1 MNRTMTD
8 SGLYRFTVLATSDV
22 HGQIVP
28 IDYRTGTHRIAS
40 LASLGTMI
48 REERE
53 AAPELLLID
62 NGDALQGTPLAHH
75 VSRLSE
81 AQIHPIV
88 AAMNELQYDAAVL
101 GNHEFNFGRELL
113 DKAIGQ
119 SAFPWLS
126 AGIADQATGKPAFG
140 KPYLIKMLNGGS
152 IKAALLGVTTHYI
165 PNWENPEYISGLV
178 FHDALDLLLS
188 WAARIREEE
197 QPDVIIAAYHG
208 GFERDLASGEP
219 TERLTGENQGYAMCQ
234 AAKEAGIDVLI
245 TGHQHRL
252 IASEVAGVTV
262 VQPGTGGQA
271 LGKIEI
277 AFALEQGRWIVK
289 EKRSELLFPDERT
302 VPDARIMAVM
312 EEAEAGTQIWLD
324 QPLGYVTGDMSV
336 GDPLTCRL
344 ADHPFL
350 SFVQRVQLEASG
362 AQLSVAALLSEQPS
376 GFGANVTMRE
386 VLANFMFPNT
396 LTVLRLSGRDIRAA
410 LERTADYFRLG
421 EDGSP
426 IVNPAYIEP
435 KPQHYNYDMWAG
447 IAYELDIRR
456 PVGQRVVKLERD
468 GRPVMDGDS
477 FDVVMNNYRASG
489 GGDYEMFQ
497 GKPVVKEIMAESAE
511 LVADY
516 FRRYGTVTAECDNG
530 WRVIY

>member
-1 MNRTMTD
+1 MNKITTD
-8 SGLYRFTVLATSDV
+8 MYRFTILATSDV

-28 IDYRTGTHRIAS
+28 TDYRTGEHRPAALAS
-40 LASLGTMI
+40 LASII
-48 REERE
+48 REQRE

-62 NGDALQGTPLAHH
+62 NGDALQGTPLAHY
-75 VSRLSE
+75 VSRMREGE
-81 AQIHPIV
+81 AQTHPII
-88 AAMNELQYDAAVL
+88 AAMNELHYDAALL

-126 AGIADQATGKPAFG
+126 AGIVDQTTGEPAFG
-140 KPYLIKMLNGGS
+140 KPYLIKRLNGGS
-152 IKAALLGVTTHYI
+152 IKVALLGVTTHYI
-165 PNWENPEYISGLV
+165 PNWENPEHISGLV
-178 FHDALDLLLS
+178 FHDALESLLT

-197 QPDVIIAAYHG
+197 QPDLIIAAYHG

-219 TERLTGENQGYAMCQ
+219 TERLTGENQAYAMCQ

-252 IASEVAGVTV
+252 IASQAAGVTV

-271 LGKIEI
+271 LGKVEVV
-277 AFALEQGRWIVK
+277 FALEQGKWTVK
-289 EKRSELLFPDERT
+289 EKQSELLLPDERT
-302 VPDARIMAVM
+302 VPDARILEVM
-312 EEAEAGTQIWLD
+312 EEAEAGTQIWID

-350 SFVQRVQLEASG
+350 SFVHRVQLEASG
-362 AQLSVAALLSEQPS
+362 AELSVAALLSEQPS
-376 GFGANVTMRE
+376 GFGAKVTMRD

-396 LTVLRLSGRDIRAA
+396 LTVLRLSGRDIREA

-421 EDGSP
+421 DDGSP
-426 IVNPAYIEP
+426 IVNPAYREP

-447 IAYELDIRR
+447 IVYELDITR
-456 PVGQRVVKLERD
+456 PVGERVVKLERN
-468 GRPVMDGDS
+468 GSPVVEGDS

-497 GKPVVKEIMAESAE
+497 GKPIVKEIMAESAE

-516 FRRYGTVTAECDNG
+516 FRRYETVTAECDNG